1 MAKERLTE
9 LGIRNAKAPA
19 GQAQIDRW
27 DATIPGLSI
36 RITTKGTKTFSFKYR
51 DQNGRERRIKIGRF
65 PDLTLAEARKI
76 AQTHRSAVANGSN
89 PAEKKTRDK
98 VGTLSGL
105 VSEFL
110 ERHASRNKSKA
121 ETERILSR
129 EVLPTLGSR
138 DFAQIKKADVI
149 KLIEAIA
156 DRGAPTLARNTLA
169 AVRKL
174 FNWAVSRDLIDASP
188 CSGVAAPAK
197 ARQRDRYLTNAELE
211 AVWRSTESLGWPFA
225 PIVRL
230 LILTGQRRAQIA
242 GLRWSWIDFEM
253 MQITFPAA
261 RMKNGRDHVL
271 PISTAI
277 SKLLRSLPRF
287 KGDDRVFPARNRKS
301 ENGPSGFSKVK
312 ARLDE
317 LSGVTNWVLHDIR
330 RTVSTGMIA
339 MGVADQTVESVLSH
353 VIPGVRGVY
362 NRHKYVAEMRAAL
375 ELWQSHGSLVL
386 VRN

>member
-1 MAKERLTE
+1 
-9 LGIRNAKAPA
+9 
-19 GQAQIDRW
+19 
-27 DATIPGLSI
+27 
-36 RITTKGTKTFSFKYR
+36 
-51 DQNGRERRIKIGRF
+51 
-65 PDLTLAEARKI
+65 
-76 AQTHRSAVANGSN
+76 
-89 PAEKKTRDK
+89 
-98 VGTLSGL
+98 
-105 VSEFL
+105 
-110 ERHASRNKSKA
+110 
-121 ETERILSR
+121 
-129 EVLPTLGSR
+129 
-138 DFAQIKKADVI
+138 
-149 KLIEAIA
+149 
-156 DRGAPTLARNTLA
+156 
-169 AVRKL
+169 
-174 FNWAVSRDLIDASP
+174 
-188 CSGVAAPAK
+188 
-197 ARQRDRYLTNAELE
+197 
-211 AVWRSTESLGWPFA
+211 
-225 PIVRL
+225 
-230 LILTGQRRAQIA
+230 
-242 GLRWSWIDFEM
+242 M